1 MFQSKGD
8 PCFFRRTDVN
18 LLSKPPRKRIF
29 FRLLGRLYFHYLPA
43 LIKRHPIDA
52 HLTMGAW

>member
-8 PCFFRRTDVN
+8 PCFFRRTDVD

-29 FRLLGRLYFHYLPA
+29 FRLFCRLYGDDFPA
-43 LIKRHPIDA
+43 LIKRHPVYA
-52 HLTMGAW
+52 HLAMSTR